1 MDIKGLDYNTR
12 REPLLM
18 PEYGREIQKMVDH
31 AITLPTR
38 EERQR
43 CAQTIVRLMVTKVPQ
58 LRENSDYEHTLWD
71 HLYLMSHKKLDINW
85 PYDVADAEKIL
96 DKPAPMR
103 RPQAAGH
110 VRLRHYGRLVEDL
123 FERLK
128 AMPEGAE
135 RDNKIKGA
143 LFLERILNS
152 NSLITMSMS
161 AGKSC
166 PYNFAQGFM
175 HFANGHIL
183 KGIKCFCTKIKVP
196 ALPKDKEEK

>member
-103 RPQAAGH
+103 RPQAAGRG
-110 VRLRHYGRLVEDL
+110 RLRHHGRLVEKL

-135 RDNKIKGA
+135 RDELARMTANQMKRDLA
-143 LFLERILNS
+143 LWGHGSMDDERVASDLARFTDGRIQLDLS
-152 NSLITMSMS
+152 TFRFE
-161 AGKSC
+161 K
-166 PYNFAQGFM
+166 
-175 HFANGHIL
+175 
-183 KGIKCFCTKIKVP
+183 P
-196 ALPKDKEEK
+196 ATAAPAESPRKRKRK